1 MSNTTHPVRT
11 FYQALRIAAK
21 LERTSKGFIRADGC
35 TCSGLPCTGILVSN
49 EYGTDILTWDSFVHL
64 WLQNRECDERF
75 ITKPFLARKK

>member
-1 MSNTTHPVRT
+1 MKATTYPVRT
-11 FYQALRIAAK
+11 YWQARRIADK

-35 TCSGLPCTGILVSN
+35 TCSGAPCTGILVAN